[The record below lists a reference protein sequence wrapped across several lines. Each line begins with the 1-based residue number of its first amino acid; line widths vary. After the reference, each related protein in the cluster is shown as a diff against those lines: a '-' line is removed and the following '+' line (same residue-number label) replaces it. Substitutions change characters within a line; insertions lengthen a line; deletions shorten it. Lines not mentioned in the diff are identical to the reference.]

1 MQAWCKQAKLEASRA
16 LDLAAA
22 AATAAVAVA
31 AAAAVVIFTFIS
43 ICARWQK
50 MDFAT

>member
-16 LDLAAA
+16 LDLAA